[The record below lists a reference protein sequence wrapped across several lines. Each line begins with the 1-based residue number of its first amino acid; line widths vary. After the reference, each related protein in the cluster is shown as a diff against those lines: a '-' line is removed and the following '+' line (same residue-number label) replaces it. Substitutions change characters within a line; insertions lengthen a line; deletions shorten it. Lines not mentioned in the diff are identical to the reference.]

1 MKLHDLHPTPGSRK
15 PSRRVGRGH
24 GSGRGKTAGRGTKGQ
39 KSRAGGNLPAWFEGG
54 QTPLHIRTPKLHGF
68 RNRGRVEYAPINL
81 GRLGEVERG
90 TLVTPDVLAH
100 DGLIDDT
107 KRPVK
112 ILGVGDA
119 PAGIT
124 VHAHAFSRSALD
136 KLGAAGSTVQL
147 LSWPD
152 NAPIDERPPRP
163 EGKRLERRRAGIAR
177 AERVA
182 AGGDAAPI
190 ATRRQAGQARGGR
203 CRRRGAGSS
212 EDRGGRARRRG
223 ERKRAHGLIDTVVTA
238 FRAPDIRA
246 KLLFTLGILAIFRA
260 LTNVP
265 IPNVN
270 TEALSN
276 LFTDN
281 PLLGIL
287 NIFSGGGLAAASI
300 IGLGVNPYI
309 NASIIMQLMRGVIPA
324 LDELSRE
331 GEYGR
336 NRINQY
342 TRMLTVPLAMAQA
355 YGISIL
361 LSANGVIPPTSLFS
375 IETISLL
382 LSFTAGTILL
392 MWLGE
397 LISERGLGNGI
408 SLIIFAGIVGSIP
421 QQIGPIISGPD
432 ALARLVPFIVLAVV
446 VIAAVVFIN
455 EGQRRIPVQY
465 ASRVRGR
472 RMIQSQTQ
480 YLPLKVTMAG
490 VIPIIFAVSILLFP
504 AQIAAYFTASDIEWV
519 RNVATWISTNLNGQN
534 NRPLYGTLYFLL
546 VVFFT
551 YFYTAFQFR
560 PDQTADYLRKNGGF
574 IPGIRPGKPT
584 EQFLGRVTNRITLG
598 GALFLGTIAV
608 LPFIVSA
615 IVPGTQNL
623 QLGGTSILIIVSVVV
638 ETMKQLE
645 AQMMMRHY
653 EGFIR

>member
-1 MKLHDLHPTPGSRK
+1 M
-15 PSRRVGRGH
+15 
-24 GSGRGKTAGRGTKGQ
+24 
-39 KSRAGGNLPAWFEGG
+39 
-54 QTPLHIRTPKLHGF
+54 
-68 RNRGRVEYAPINL
+68 
-81 GRLGEVERG
+81 
-90 TLVTPDVLAH
+90 
-100 DGLIDDT
+100 
-107 KRPVK
+107 
-112 ILGVGDA
+112 
-119 PAGIT
+119 
-124 VHAHAFSRSALD
+124 
-136 KLGAAGSTVQL
+136 
-147 LSWPD
+147 
-152 NAPIDERPPRP
+152 
-163 EGKRLERRRAGIAR
+163 
-177 AERVA
+177 
-182 AGGDAAPI
+182 
-190 ATRRQAGQARGGR
+190 
-203 CRRRGAGSS
+203 
-212 EDRGGRARRRG
+212 
-223 ERKRAHGLIDTVVTA
+223 IDTVVTA
-238 FRAPDIRA
+238 FRAPDIRR
-246 KLLFTLGILAIFRA
+246 KLLFTLGILLVFRA

-270 TEALSN
+270 TEALTN

-342 TRMLTVPLAMAQA
+342 TRLLTVPLALAQG
-355 YGISIL
+355 YGISVL
-361 LSANGVIPPTSLFS
+361 LSGAGVIPATDLFS
-375 IETISLL
+375 IETLSLL

-397 LISERGLGNGI
+397 LISERGIGNGI
-408 SLIIFAGIVGSIP
+408 SLIIFAGIVGSVP
-421 QQIGPIISGPD
+421 QQVGGLTGPD
-432 ALARLVPFIVLAVV
+432 ALTRLVPFAIVAIV

-472 RMIQSQTQ
+472 RMMQAQTQ

-504 AQIAAYFTASDIEWV
+504 AQIAAYFTASDIDWV
-519 RNVATWISTNLNGQN
+519 RDVASWISTNLSGQTN
-534 NRPLYGTLYFLL
+534 ESIPLYGSLYFIL

-574 IPGIRPGKPT
+574 IPGIRPGRPT
-584 EQFLGRVTNRITLG
+584 EEFLGRVTNRITLG
-598 GALFLGTIAV
+598 GALFLGFIAV
-608 LPFIVSA
+608 LPYIVSA
-615 IVPGTQNL
+615 FIPGTENL
-623 QLGGTSILIIVSVVV
+623 QLGGTSILIMVSVVV